1 MKKGMKEKLAVV
13 LAVIAAM
20 LLAGCGEDDSEKAY
34 LDEIKAEDYVKLSEY
49 KGLAVEQALPEVTE
63 EQRDAYINYQLSLNP
78 KDGAKE
84 GDTVNIDYVGTMDGV
99 AFDGGT
105 ASGQNL
111 TLGSHR
117 FIEGFEEGLI
127 GAKAGDVVELNLTF
141 PEDYYEDMAGKD
153 VVFMVTVNTI
163 MSATPQELNDEYV
176 KGLDIGC
183 STVDEYRQYVH
194 DLLMESAEAAY
205 EDEIENSLVSMLMES
220 CEFTKEPPQA
230 MVDGYEGILREN
242 LTAEAAN
249 YGMSLEQL
257 MSLAY
262 GLDAESYAQEIRE
275 QAVRY
280 AKQSIMMQA
289 IADKEGLDVP
299 EEELEKEMEE
309 IVANT
314 TYESVDELKKD
325 VDERRY
331 RESMMAQNVMEMLR
345 TNAVVNGE

>member
-1 MKKGMKEKLAVV
+1 MKKQTAGKAIALLAVSAITV
-13 LAVIAAM
+13 
-20 LLAGCGEDDSEKAY
+20 LAGCGKDDSGKVY
-34 LDEIKAEDYVKLSEY
+34 LDEIRAEDYVKLGEY
-49 KGLAVEQALPEVTE
+49 KGLSVEQALPEVTE
-63 EQRDAYINYQLSLNP
+63 EQVDAYINYQLSLNP

-117 FIEGFEEGLI
+117 FIEGFEEGLV

-141 PEDYYEDMAGKD
+141 PEDYHEGLAGED

-163 MSATPQELNDEYV
+163 MAATPQELNEEYV
-176 KGLDIGC
+176 KGLEVGC
-183 STVDEYRQYVH
+183 STVEEYRQYVK
-194 DLLMESAEAAY
+194 DLLMESVTAAY
-205 EDEIENSLVSMLMES
+205 EDEIENSLVSLLMES

-230 MVDGYEGILREN
+230 LVDGYEGILRTN
-242 LTAEAAN
+242 LAAEAAN
-249 YGMSLEQL
+249 YGMSLEQF
-257 MSLAY
+257 MSLA
-262 GLDAESYAQEIRE
+262 GMDAESYSQEIRE

-289 IADKEGLDVP
+289 IADREGLDVS

-309 IVANT
+309 IVADT
-314 TYESVDELKKD
+314 AYGSLDELKKD

-331 RESMMAQNVMEMLR
+331 RESMMAQKVMEMLR
-345 TNAVVNGE
+345 ENAIVNEG